1 MAATDVTGGIAA
13 TATATADDIST
24 RIDALPFL
32 PFHWRIASIL
42 GAGTLFDAFDS
53 LSIGAAM
60 TMIVATFSL
69 DYKTGGALIS
79 SAFAGQFIGAIA
91 FGYIGE
97 RIGRKWAFVIALS
110 IFGLCSLGAASA
122 QSVNQIMAAR
132 IIQGV
137 GLGAEVPVAAALFA
151 EFVRGSARG
160 LFIMVYETI
169 FVWGIFLAPVVAL
182 VCYSLFGP
190 ALGWRI
196 VFAVGALPLI
206 GALIAAVKLPESPR
220 WLASK
225 GRLGEAQAVVEAME
239 EEARRLGKPL
249 HPAKRVTVAKQRT
262 HFGELFKGIYGKRT
276 FVVWTMWFCS
286 YFISNGFNSWAP
298 TLYVKIGGMSTAGA
312 LKVSILS
319 AAVQLVTCYIVAVS
333 VDKHGRKP
341 WFAGAFALAAIGAA
355 MGAIATGLLG
365 LHGWQALALCGVV
378 MITGTGTN
386 GLGVYLYTPELYP
399 TRMRAWATATAS
411 SMNRLGSFLAPLI
424 VGAMLAAGV
433 PISLVFTM
441 FAAIALFAAAVVW
454 FMGEETKRRALEEL
468 SP

>member
-1 MAATDVTGGIAA
+1 MAATDITADVAV
-13 TATATADDIST
+13 ATATADEIST

-32 PFHWRIASIL
+32 PSHWRIASIL

-79 SAFAGQFIGAIA
+79 SAFVGQFFGAIA

-97 RIGRKWAFVIALS
+97 RIGRKWAFVSALT
-110 IFGLCSLGAASA
+110 IFGLCSLGAALA
-122 QSVNQIMAAR
+122 QSVNEIMAAR

-137 GLGAEVPVAAALFA
+137 GLGAEVPVAAALFT

-169 FVWGIFLAPVVAL
+169 FVWGIFLAPVV
-182 VCYSLFGP
+182 SLACLTFFGP
-190 ALGWRI
+190 ALGWRV

-206 GALIAAVKLPESPR
+206 GALIAALKLPESPR
-220 WLASK
+220 WLAAK
-225 GRLGEAQAVVEAME
+225 GRLPEAQAVVEAME
-239 EEARRLGKPL
+239 NEAKRRGKKL
-249 HPAKRVTVAKQRT
+249 LPAARVTVKAERT
-262 HFGELFKGIYGKRT
+262 RFLELFRGIYAKRT

-286 YFISNGFNSWAP
+286 YFVSNGFNSWAP
-298 TLYVKIGGMSTAGA
+298 TLYVKIGGLSTAGA
-312 LKVSILS
+312 LKISILS
-319 AAVQLVTCYIVAVS
+319 GFIQLITCYFVAVS
-333 VDKHGRKP
+333 VDKHGRRP
-341 WFAGAFALAAIGAA
+341 WFAGAFALAAIGAI
-355 MGAIATGLLG
+355 MGVIATAVLG
-365 LHGWQALALCGVV
+365 LHGWLALAVCGIV
-378 MITGTGTN
+378 MITGSGTN

-411 SMNRLGSFLAPLI
+411 SLNRLGSALAPVI
-424 VGAMLAAGV
+424 VGALLAAGV
-433 PISLVFTM
+433 NMAIVFAM
-441 FAAIALFAAAVVW
+441 FALVATFAACVVW
-454 FMGEETKRRALEEL
+454 FVGEETKRRVLEEL